1 MQANKLMGVAAIV
14 GLFGVV
20 LIGRGISG
28 LG

>member
-1 MQANKLMGVAAIV
+1 MQTNKLAGVAAIV
-14 GLFGVV
+14 GLFGIA